1 MKANGKADLYFHA
14 YFWEKYLKQL
24 SEVSGGSASSA
35 QSKKKIKILKKMD
48 ENAEDEI
55 EAPLEEELIPGQKV
69 DLFSGKYTFMKRLI
83 GLSATLSKVIVN
95 IKKFPFHEKMY
106 QKYAKEFGQRQT
118 SKKMKYLEEIQR
130 ALFVAQIAD
139 D

>member
-1 MKANGKADLYFHA
+1 MKKN
-14 YFWEKYLKQL
+14 
-24 SEVSGGSASSA
+24 
-35 QSKKKIKILKKMD
+35 KKI
-48 ENAEDEI
+48 NEDG
-55 EAPLEEELIPGQKV
+55 EEETVVGPEEEVLSAPKV
-69 DLFSGKYTFMKRLI
+69 DLFSGKYAFMKRLI

-139 D
+139 DKNGLYWIEKLLI